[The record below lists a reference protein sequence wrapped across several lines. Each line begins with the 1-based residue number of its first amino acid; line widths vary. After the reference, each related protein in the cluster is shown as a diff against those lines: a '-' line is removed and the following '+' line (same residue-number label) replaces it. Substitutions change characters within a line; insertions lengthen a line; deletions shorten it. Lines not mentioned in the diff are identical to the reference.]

1 MLLLVDE
8 RCAQLMD
15 EARKKADEL
24 QREMRVQLIMLP
36 EPVRRMPWRV
46 FVDQYGGDIERA
58 MGLAPD
64 DTESGRSATPVTATL
79 EPEEPASTVSR
90 APPPTVRSK
99 DRGASP
105 MGRPPLTPYVPRGA
119 AASVFETPAASS
131 DRIPSVRPGLHGIIL
146 NVLDL
151 NVLCTERQTVM
162 RTVRKGETL
171 YSIRGSPVVPDAATF
186 APLAPTPAPA
196 APFVTLE
203 NASETIA
210 ALGTTSVRLDE
221 EARAQAKAQLKLLQE
236 QVNALM
242 RQLA

>member
-1 MLLLVDE
+1 
-8 RCAQLMD
+8 MD

-58 MGLAPD
+58 MGLTPD
-64 DTESGRSATPVTATL
+64 DTESSRSATPVTATT

-99 DRGASP
+99 DRVASP
-105 MGRPPLTPYVPRGA
+105 MGRPPLTPYVSRGP
-119 AASVFETPAASS
+119 AASAFETPAASS
-131 DRIPSVRPGLHGIIL
+131 GRMPSVGPGLYGILLYALEL
-146 NVLDL
+146 NVS
-151 NVLCTERQTVM
+151 CMERQTVM

-186 APLAPTPAPA
+186 APPAPTPAQAA